1 MPYKTKGNRLVN
13 EVTLG
18 DGYPL
23 SSNLKPLKVGG
34 KTSPL
39 EMATAYPD
47 DSNSAKVKVVGDLEV
62 TGSIKGTTTADIT
75 GVTLTADDAN
85 IASDTEGSAD
95 FTIAGGEGIDT
106 SVSGTTVTIAGEA
119 ASTTNR
125 GVLELATTAETTT
138 GTDAFRAVTPDG
150 LKDGYQGSSNVVTTG
165 ALDSGSITSGFGAI
179 DNGSSNITTT
189 GTVASG
195 PSTSTSNTITGATL
209 TASGSDDYSL
219 KSTQTLNQGMVA
231 GGTQEYRQIST
242 ELTETDADGWDNVYL
257 IEQKVDG
264 QSRFKVDSAGNAT
277 FKGTVTSDNGVS
289 GRFQVMGQYEVY
301 GRYSSVNTW
310 YVGNQSFGT
319 GITEGDWGGG
329 FKMNYAQF
337 TAVSDVK
344 LLGWKFIG
352 SFSSTV
358 DWEMEV
364 WHTETDSD
372 GNSDPTE
379 ATKVGSTQS
388 VSPTATRIYT
398 LGETGLTYDIPAGD
412 QLYVLV
418 RYTSGSG
425 TKNSY
430 GTVGFE
436 FNNA

>member
-75 GVTLTADDAN
+75 GVTLTADDTN

-106 SVSGTTVTIAGEA
+106 SVSGTTVTIAGED
-119 ASTTNR
+119 ASTTNK
-125 GVLELATTAETTT
+125 GVVELATTAETTT
-138 GTDAFRAVTPDG
+138 GTDATRAVTPDG
-150 LKDGYQGSSNVVTTG
+150 LKDGYEGSGNIETVG
-165 ALDSGSITSGFGAI
+165 DLDSGAITSGFGNI
-179 DNGSSNITTT
+179 NNGSSTTQT
-189 GTVASG
+189 GALTAKSG
-195 PSTSTSNTITGATL
+195 TITSGTL
-209 TASGSDDYSL
+209 STSGSDDYSL
-219 KSTQTLNQGMVA
+219 KSTQTLNQGMAA

-289 GRFQVMGQYEVY
+289 GRWCINGAQPINYRM
-301 GRYSSVNTW
+301 RSVNTY
-310 YVGNQSFGT
+310 YVATNDLSTSVSTADFT
-319 GITEGDWGGG
+319 YLLYP
-329 FKMNYAQF
+329 YAQF
-337 TAVSDVK
+337 IAQRDVK
-344 LLGWKFIG
+344 LQSWSFKGG
-352 SFSSTV
+352 FSSSS
-358 DWEMEV
+358 DYEFEV
-364 WHTETDSD
+364 WDTSFVAGNTSADS
-372 GNSDPTE
+372 
-379 ATKVGSTQS
+379 ATKVGDTQS
-388 VSPTATRIYT
+388 VTANVARLYSLKDDDLDYT
-398 LGETGLTYDIPAGD
+398 VAAGH
-412 QLYVLV
+412 LLWVIV
-418 RYTSGSG
+418 RYTDGSG
-425 TKNSY
+425 TKTTY
-430 GTVGFE
+430 GTVSME
-436 FNNA
+436 FTNA